1 MGLIEQAALRL
12 EQLKQ
17 AGIEPDM
24 PEAPPLRRPTVVRA
38 PEAPVQPKPQP
49 HGKAPAQP
57 QAQPRPAQPQ
67 PEPADT
73 RRMLKID
80 LARLA
85 DAGLVTPDKPQSRV
99 AAEFRVIK
107 RTLLANAAADRSP
120 PLTRGNLIM
129 VTSSVPGEGKTFAAV
144 NLAMS
149 IAMELDHKV
158 LLIDADVARPS
169 VPDLLGVPAAP
180 GLLDKLLHPELDLH
194 ALSSPTNVQKL
205 EFMTSGRPHPH
216 ATEMLSSDAMSA
228 LVQELASRYP
238 ERIVVFDSPP
248 LLPTTEAAVLARH
261 VGQVLFVVAA
271 GSTNVADVKR
281 ALPMIEDCPVRLM
294 MLNKLSPRAQGM
306 HGYGYGYGYGYGG

>member
-12 EQLKQ
+12 EQLKK
-17 AGIEPDM
+17 AGIEPDV
-24 PEAPPLRRPTVVRA
+24 PDASPVRRPTVVRA
-38 PEAPVQPKPQP
+38 PEPQPRAEPKP
-49 HGKAPAQP
+49 
-57 QAQPRPAQPQ
+57 
-67 PEPADT
+67 EPVDT
-73 RRMLKID
+73 RPVLRID
-80 LARLA
+80 LARLSA
-85 DAGLVTPDKPQSRV
+85 AGFITPDMPQSRV

-107 RTLLANAAADRSP
+107 RTLLANAAPDRSP
-120 PLTRGNLIM
+120 PIARGNLIM

-144 NLAMS
+144 NLALS

-158 LLIDADVARPS
+158 LLVDADVARPS
-169 VPDLLGVPAAP
+169 IPDLLGVPAAP
-180 GLLDKLLHPELDLH
+180 GLLDKLVHPELDVHELT
-194 ALSSPTNVQKL
+194 SRTNVDKL

-228 LVQELASRYP
+228 FVQELGSRYP

-271 GSTNVADVKR
+271 GSTGVGDVKR

>member
-1 MGLIEQAALRL
+1 MGLIEQAAVRL

-17 AGIEPDM
+17 AGIEPDL
-24 PEAPPLRRPTVVRA
+24 PEAPPARRPAVVRA
-38 PEAPVQPKPQP
+38 PEPPAPPPVQPR
-49 HGKAPAQP
+49 PAQAQA
-57 QAQPRPAQPQ
+57 QAQPRPVQPQ

-73 RRMLKID
+73 RPILRID

-85 DAGLVTPDKPQSRV
+85 EMGLVTPDKPQSRV

-107 RTLLANAAADRSP
+107 RTLLANAAPDRSP
-120 PLTRGNLIM
+120 PIARGNLIM
-129 VTSSVPGEGKTFAAV
+129 VTSSVPGEGKTFSAV

-149 IAMELDHKV
+149 IAMEMDHKV

-169 VPDLLGVPAAP
+169 VPDLLGVPAAA
-180 GLLDKLLHPELDLH
+180 GLLDKLLHPGLDLH
-194 ALSSPTNVQKL
+194 TLLSRTNVNKL

-216 ATEMLSSDAMSA
+216 ATEMLSSDAMTA
-228 LVQELASRYP
+228 LVQEIGSRYP

-261 VGQVLFVVAA
+261 VGQVVFVVAA

-281 ALPMIEDCPVRLM
+281 ALPMIEDCDVRLM
-294 MLNKLSPRAQGM
+294 LLNKLSPRAQGM
-306 HGYGYGYGYGYGG
+306 HGYGYGYGYGYGA